1 MLDMSDNEIRRLENL
16 PTSHRL
22 GTLLLSNNRINRIS
36 ADLAQSVPNLHTLVL
51 SNNLV
56 RPSVSQL
63 TGQRRWANTPT
74 NALPS
79 RPTAVR
85 RSGAG
90 AADRTE
96 ELADALPLG
105 QPVQPAGT
113 LPAVHHPHAAA
124 AAYPGLSEN
133 QGPGTARHL

>member
-36 ADLAQSVPNLHTLVL
+36 ADLAQSVPTFTRLYSATTWYAPAVG
-51 SNNLV
+51 
-56 RPSVSQL
+56 QL
-63 TGQRRWANTPT
+63 TGQLRWANKPT

-90 AADRTE
+90 AAGRAE

-113 LPAVHHPHAAA
+113 LPAVCHPHAAA
-124 AAYPGLSEN
+124 AAHPGLSEN
-133 QGPGTARHL
+133 QGTGTARHP